1 MSLAWLATLAKLD
14 WIRSIRPSNHSWDP
28 FAGEIVCSDFVWSV
42 CQSLCSPT
50 SPRLGPRE
58 MDVPSF
64 HRSWI
69 SLRFRKRHSGRD
81 GCIVTRI
88 FRSPCD
94 LAAVQ
99 TWRLIWNTFLVAI
112 GWRFVCKD
120 WRSFDGCC
128 VNLERWYGFLFGCR
142 RIFSDWAGFW
152 IALKNGRRCICVL
165 IGRLWYGLYGYTMC
179 IGTCMDLQERYRS
192 G

>member
-1 MSLAWLATLAKLD
+1 VEKSPDQSAAGDGAMPTMSLQGGRRVLLVVPGLAGHPRKVGLD
-14 WIRSIRPSNHSWDP
+14 SFISTEHHSWDP
-28 FAGEIVCSDFVWSV
+28 LAGEIVFSGFVWSV

-99 TWRLIWNTFLVAI
+99 TWRLIWNTFLVAV
-112 GWRFVCKD
+112 GWTL
-120 WRSFDGCC
+120 WRSFGGCWSILNDGMAFY
-128 VNLERWYGFLFGCR
+128 LAAGGYFPIGQAFGSR
-142 RIFSDWAGFW
+142 
-152 IALKNGRRCICVL
+152 
-165 IGRLWYGLYGYTMC
+165 
-179 IGTCMDLQERYRS
+179 
-192 G
+192 

>member
-1 MSLAWLATLAKLD
+1 LSLAWLATLAKLD

-28 FAGEIVCSDFVWSV
+28 FAGEIVFSDFVWSV

-50 SPRLGPRE
+50 SPRFGGAL
-58 MDVPSF
+58 
-64 HRSWI
+64 
-69 SLRFRKRHSGRD
+69 D
-81 GCIVTRI
+81 GCPVV
-88 FRSPCD
+88 SPFLDKFAISKAAQWQRRLHCYSD
-94 LAAVQ
+94 FPIPLRLSCSADVETDMKYISGGRRMDALA
-99 TWRLIWNTFLVAI
+99 
-112 GWRFVCKD
+112 FVR
-120 WRSFDGCC
+120 WLL

-152 IALKNGRRCICVL
+152 IALKNGRRCIRVL
-165 IGRLWYGLYGYTMC
+165 IGRFWYGLYCYTMC